1 MPFDTIGRSQ
11 KRIRSASLPIHE
23 ENDIYSISFD
33 ESPFIQ
39 NDATNKD
46 WLLGNWIGSSENNE
60 KEKLLSPA
68 TPNIDLMKRNN
79 STYSDQSVYS
89 LSLPTSAASASFWNQ
104 PPVSM
109 PTTSELDIWSK
120 FNLSYTDVGINM
132 EANVTSASDL
142 HSLIDAFSKL
152 CSTNPPVVA
161 HDQYSHS
168 PPLPP
173 QSPMTMSSSGDD
185 YNNCSSNQSV
195 ASASSGITLCRNK
208 SHKLKP
214 VNYFASVGR
223 LGQLLH
229 PHSKHGLVSLKQVA
243 DACVDTYFTCWIRNT
258 PVLRKE
264 EFMSWYEA
272 EKDPTNTLIVNAIC
286 LFVFRHMV
294 LHHSIPGLEHFVGD
308 QDKIQ
313 EQEEYF
319 FDNARECLSQS
330 FDSPDR
336 FTIISLLFMLVRAE
350 PSRRHHYAG
359 MAVSALHD
367 LEIYPRTMDEADDE
381 SYEKEMDTRLWW
393 YVWAWDFYLY
403 SSGSL
408 KNTPQ
413 PRVPGSEIDLPKII
427 EQDID
432 DDEIGVIAYIYS
444 LRLWKIQ
451 SHIISTVYEQESDL
465 TLEQL
470 HEYDRQ
476 ILDFYTALPDYLKL
490 DSGFEYG
497 TEDLFLACIRVNI
510 EYNATRIILHK
521 LFVPDLNDPRPSK
534 FSLESL
540 NICLKAALKQ
550 LPTLNCGSFLP
561 NGRCAFD
568 RDEFWRACEIISMS
582 MDIYRSCASTVDR
595 DIILKDIRPAEFE
608 NGLTRALEILKSTME
623 FEALSRNWIQV
634 ADWLQVE
641 IRRHQLYSNPRS
653 EVSDSKILAATS
665 ALNTRH
671 PDYYLANLKT
681 DAEKKRQAGMV
692 DTNKIK
698 SELLRRMSRS
708 SPPQE
713 PNSTFNNH
721 ISSSPTYNNNSLW
734 MQHQQSNPRPIHN
747 NTSATSNPA
756 TTISEAYQNSST
768 PISFMDQSNRLPNNN
783 NSNNNIQFVSTFSQQ
798 PTANTSTTMPFV
810 QYQPQSSFRAENKHN
825 ISINNNTTN
834 PCNSNNK
841 NQSKFR
847 YFSPRKMNKFMFID
861 DNPMS

>member
-11 KRIRSASLPIHE
+11 KRIRSSELP
-23 ENDIYSISFD
+23 FD
-33 ESPFIQ
+33 EEEDLYSTTFQDTAAVHPYYVPH
-39 NDATNKD
+39 NKD
-46 WLLGNWIGSSENNE
+46 WLLGNWINNKNDSPSTTSIDMMDRTSECTTN
-60 KEKLLSPA
+60 
-68 TPNIDLMKRNN
+68 
-79 STYSDQSVYS
+79 SVYS
-89 LSLPTSAASASFWNQ
+89 LSLPTPGTNASFWNQ

-109 PTTSELDIWSK
+109 PTTTELDIWSK

-152 CSTNPPVVA
+152 CNTNSPVVA
-161 HDQYSHS
+161 HDLDSHS
-168 PPLPP
+168 PSLLPP
-173 QSPMTMSSSGDD
+173 RSPMATFSGDD
-185 YNNCSSNQSV
+185 YISSSQSV
-195 ASASSGITLCRNK
+195 ASTNSGITLCRNK

-223 LGQLLH
+223 LGQLTH
-229 PHSKHGLVSLKQVA
+229 PHSKHGLVSLKQVT

-258 PVLRKE
+258 PILRRE
-264 EFMSWYEA
+264 EFMTWYDA
-272 EKDPTNTLIVNAIC
+272 QPNPTNTLIVNAIC

-319 FDNARECLSQS
+319 WDNARECLSQS
-330 FDSPDR
+330 FDTPDR
-336 FTIISLLFMLVRAE
+336 FTIIALMFMLAKAE

-359 MAVSALHD
+359 MAVSALHE
-367 LEIYPRTMDEADDE
+367 LEIYPRTVEEGDDE
-381 SYEKEMDTRLWW
+381 SYDKEMDTRLWW

-408 KNTPQ
+408 RNTPQ

-427 EQDID
+427 EEDID
-432 DDEIGVIAYIYS
+432 ADEIGVIAFIYS

-451 SHIISTVYEQESDL
+451 SHIISTVYEQDSDM
-465 TLEQL
+465 TVEQL
-470 HEYDRQ
+470 HEYDEQ
-476 ILDFYTALPDYLKL
+476 ILAFYTALPDYLKL

-521 LFVPDLNDPRPSK
+521 LFVPDVNDARPSQ

-540 NICLKAALKQ
+540 NICLKTALKQ

-568 RDEFWRACEIISMS
+568 RDEFWRACEIISMA
-582 MDIYRSCASTVDR
+582 MDIHRSCASSVDR
-595 DIILKDIRPAEFE
+595 SIILKGIRPAEFE
-608 NGLTRALEILKSTME
+608 DALTRALEILKGTME

-641 IRRHQLYSNPRS
+641 IRRHQLYSKPRS
-653 EVSDSKILAATS
+653 KTSDAQFLATTS
-665 ALNTRH
+665 VVNNKH
-671 PDYYLANLKT
+671 PDYFLANLKT
-681 DAEKKRQAGMV
+681 DAEKKRQEGMA

-698 SELLRRMSRS
+698 SDLLRRMSRS
-708 SPPQE
+708 SPTQE
-713 PNSTFNNH
+713 INPTFN
-721 ISSSPTYNNNSLW
+721 IITSSPQPTTTTTTTYNNNSSW
-734 MQHQQSNPRPIHN
+734 MQHQPSIQQH
-747 NTSATSNPA
+747 TSSFQIVQPKT
-756 TTISEAYQNSST
+756 EAYHCSTPNSST
-768 PISFMDQSNRLPNNN
+768 ANHRSN
-783 NSNNNIQFVSTFSQQ
+783 SITNNNIQFVSTFSQQ
-798 PTANTSTTMPFV
+798 ADASSSMPFV
-810 QYQPQSSFRAENKHN
+810 QYQPSMPADIKSNPNHNNANSS
-825 ISINNNTTN
+825 S
-834 PCNSNNK
+834 SVK

-847 YFSPRKMNKFMFID
+847 YFSPRKMNKYMFID